1 MAENN
6 HIDIQGGHDW
16 LENRGMNLRAIICVD
31 DFDQELQEAWDQAGI
46 LTHPND
52 RLVLLGM
59 AGSALWHFL
68 KASNRVGDDRFDRF
82 STEASLEVSRLFW

>member
-59 AGSALWHFL
+59 ARIMAELQDIKEKL
-68 KASNRVGDDRFDRF
+68 DRP
-82 STEASLEVSRLFW
+82 EEK